1 MESKWVDLSLNSF
14 VDIENNLFEAEGY
27 NNSFRFMKAKQAI
40 DNIESQ
46 IQLID
51 EDIKAIRKALSDL
64 EEQEQ
69 KE

>member
-14 VDIENNLFEAEGY
+14 ADIENNLFEAEGY

-51 EDIKAIRKALSDL
+51 EDIRRSAKPFLIWKSRN
-64 EEQEQ
+64 

>member
-1 MESKWVDLSLNSF
+1 
-14 VDIENNLFEAEGY
+14 
-27 NNSFRFMKAKQAI
+27 MKAKQAI

-51 EDIKAIRKALSDL
+51 EDIKAIRKALSIWKSRN
-64 EEQEQ
+64 

>member
-1 MESKWVDLSLNSF
+1 
-14 VDIENNLFEAEGY
+14 
-27 NNSFRFMKAKQAI
+27 MKAKQAI

-69 KE
+69 RIADAWFMPWICLRNFKKKSLRTRSLWQCAS